1 MPMFGK
7 KRSNQSIDRKTI
19 NIIDTKGNIISN
31 NFKYH
36 VSKRKNREFEDSPLT
51 DIFPKNIKIDSSVG
65 RRESMEEIIDKDF
78 SQQIYGIGSTPNRR
92 SNTNQGSRS
101 RNNGNFILRFFFL
114 IIKMCFLIMCR

>member
-1 MPMFGK
+1 MFGK

-36 VSKRKNREFEDSPLT
+36 VSKRRNREFEDSPLT
-51 DIFPKNIKIDSSVG
+51 DVFPRNIKIDSSVG
-65 RRESMEEIIDKDF
+65 RRESMEEFPDQNF
-78 SQQIYGIGSTPNRR
+78 SQKIYGNGCTPNRR

-101 RNNGNFILRFFFL
+101 RNNGNLRLIFLSDHMDMFI
-114 IIKMCFLIMCR
+114 